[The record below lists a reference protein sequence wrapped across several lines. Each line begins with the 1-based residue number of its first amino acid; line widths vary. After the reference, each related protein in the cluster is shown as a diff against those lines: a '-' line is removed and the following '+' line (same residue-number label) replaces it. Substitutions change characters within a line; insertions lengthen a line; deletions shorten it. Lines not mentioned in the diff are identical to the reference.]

1 MIRSVEQQVRRVI
14 QDNRS
19 LDARAA
25 LLRSVSRTLV
35 GLGLLSIMLSV
46 GLTKDPIHL
55 VAAGMPLV
63 MAAGTAAWAR
73 SIKRRL
79 RQNGRRIDTIVSTFN
94 EQTGYPESALVVRN
108 LTAAF

>member
-19 LDARAA
+19 LDARAT
-25 LLRSVSRTLV
+25 LLHSISVTLAA
-35 GLGLLSIMLSV
+35 LGLFSIVLSV

-79 RQNGRRIDTIVSTFN
+79 RHNERRIETIVSTFN
-94 EQTGYPESALVVRN
+94 EQTGYPESAFVVRN
-108 LTAAF
+108 LAAAP